1 MEKRDGRVQRA
12 AGHCPGPDVIQSP
25 GPPTV
30 GGELGVER
38 ARPPGFLRKQ
48 IYTPRG
54 SGRTCKAETHTVR
67 SSRKE
72 PRECTGLDPASSW
85 GSCVGR
91 TRSRPPRK
99 LLYPRP
105 RALPASVRGVCPE
118 GSSTSLPHLE
128 HQPTPLPAPTPWT
141 SRLRT
146 PERPLVTP
154 SGASVPPAERPGHG
168 QG

>member
-25 GPPTV
+25 GPPTA
-30 GGELGVER
+30 GGQLGVER

-54 SGRTCKAETHTVR
+54 SGRACKAETHAVR

-85 GSCVGR
+85 VLRGR
-91 TRSRPPRK
+91 DS
-99 LLYPRP
+99 LQAAQEAALPRP

-128 HQPTPLPAPTPWT
+128 HQPD
-141 SRLRT
+141 SS
-146 PERPLVTP
+146 P
-154 SGASVPPAERPGHG
+154 SPYALDL
-168 QG
+168 